1 MRGFTTT
8 GRAAMRGAS
17 KADAVAKSKPKTQ
30 RIRYRDSDLRLH
42 AHTPRAEKEKKSEPT
57 TTNYHHPWTTRRLR
71 RDMRPLLTP
80 RPQVFLAGVAD
91 ARASL

>member
-30 RIRYRDSDLRLH
+30 RIKISG
-42 AHTPRAEKEKKSEPT
+42 S
-57 TTNYHHPWTTRRLR
+57 
-71 RDMRPLLTP
+71 
-80 RPQVFLAGVAD
+80 
-91 ARASL
+91 

>member
-30 RIRYRDSDLRLH
+30 RIRYRDPNLRLGRSSSRN
-42 AHTPRAEKEKKSEPT
+42 RARAAP
-57 TTNYHHPWTTRRLR
+57 RLR
-71 RDMRPLLTP
+71 RRVPQRPHTKPRWRCARCASMR
-80 RPQVFLAGVAD
+80 
-91 ARASL
+91 